1 MKDEIRKRWIED
13 FEYNGKFFLAGYD
26 NSRISGKVKYSNG
39 RITLTLFEPPHNRST
54 YVTVEQNIAS
64 QLEPEFSKLDVML
77 GTTNDGIKITLI
89 GCYLFR
95 RNSPHHMNDPTSF
108 YETSHY
114 SVNHLF
120 VGKHFQS
127 REEIKFNGLSVEYYN
142 FNEWL
147 NKSSI
152 EYDMEFSAGI
162 TEKIQL
168 KEIPGIT
175 GPLFDDLDFQI
186 HFNLDKDFGTMPV
199 LFEGNFRQTPILYI
213 HGKNQRKFREL
224 VILQLQLRN
233 LIQVGMF
240 HQLPHILLME
250 GYTDKNPS
258 ETVLIYSTNDTSRRI
273 SNRIEG
279 NQMFFTFDKIQ
290 KYLPSLFG
298 NWLCLYNNHKD
309 IFSLYFDTIWYS
321 SLPRESEFN
330 NMIQALE
337 GYHRTVIGG
346 KKFPI
351 PHFKSLIE
359 EINRKCT
366 SSDEKKIIEKIQ
378 QYANEPNLKQRMREI
393 TDKFPYIFQSQQSQ
407 KDFIKKTIGARTYFA
422 HREPSLIYTSVDEDE
437 LFYLIQKL
445 HVIFT
450 ALLILELPI
459 PCNEQKQM
467 ILKYNAM
474 RNQFRLIDFP

>member
-1 MKDEIRKRWIED
+1 MRDEIRKRWTED
-13 FEYNGKFFLAGYD
+13 FEYNGKFILAGYD
-26 NSRISGKVKYSNG
+26 TSRINGKVKYNNG
-39 RITLTLFEPPHNRST
+39 RITLTLFEPPHNRLT
-54 YVTVEQNIAS
+54 YVTVIQNIAQ

-77 GTTNDGIKITLI
+77 GTTNDGIKITLV

-95 RNSPHHMNDPTSF
+95 RTSPYYMNDPKSF

-114 SVNHLF
+114 YVNQLF

-127 REEIKFNGLSVEYYN
+127 REEIKFNGLSIEYHN

-152 EYDMEFSAGI
+152 EHDVEFSAGI

-168 KEIPGIT
+168 KEIPSIK

-186 HFNLDKDFGTMPV
+186 HFNLDKDFGTMP
-199 LFEGNFRQTPILYI
+199 LFEGNFRQVPILFI

-224 VILQLQLRN
+224 VTLQLRLQN
-233 LIQVGMF
+233 LIQFGMF
-240 HQLPHILLME
+240 RQLPHILLME
-250 GYTDKNPS
+250 GYTNENLS
-258 ETVLIYSTNDTSRRI
+258 ETVLIYSTNDVSQRI
-273 SNRIEG
+273 SNRVEH
-279 NQMFFTFDKIQ
+279 NLMFFTFDKIQ
-290 KYLPSLFG
+290 QYLPDLFSK
-298 NWLCLYNNHKD
+298 WLCLYNEHKD
-309 IFSLYFDTIWYS
+309 IFSLYFDVIWHS

-330 NMIQALE
+330 NIIQALE
-337 GYHRTVIGG
+337 GYHRTRMGG
-346 KKFPI
+346 KKFPK
-351 PHFKSLIE
+351 PYFKYLIK
-359 EINRKCT
+359 EIRRKCT
-366 SSDEKKIIEKIQ
+366 SPDEKKIIKKIQ

-393 TDKFPYIFQSQQSQ
+393 TDKFSYIFQSQKSQ
-407 KDFIKKTIGARTYFA
+407 KNFITKTIGTRTYLA
-422 HREPSLIYTSVDEDE
+422 HREPNLMHTSVNEDE

-459 PCNEQKQM
+459 PEDKQKQL

-474 RNQFRLIDFP
+474 RNQIRLIDFS